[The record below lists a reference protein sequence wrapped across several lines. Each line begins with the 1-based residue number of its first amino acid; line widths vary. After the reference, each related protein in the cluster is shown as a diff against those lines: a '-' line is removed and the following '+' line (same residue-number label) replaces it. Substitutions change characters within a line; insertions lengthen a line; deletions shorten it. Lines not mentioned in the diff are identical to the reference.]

1 MADTPT
7 KHLLNYLAIMNSN
20 THTVG
25 LRSFDTRCKVFITVF
40 LGFYLEK
47 KTFLLGK
54 RSST

>member
-7 KHLLNYLAIMNSN
+7 KHLLNYLAIMNSY